1 VEVRREKLS
10 CTGWRE
16 FVGNIRCRVTTCLGL
31 SLSWRHDMR
40 RNESLSIHLNEERR
54 SCCSPYIIGKK
65 ERADD
70 GGKVNLGWAA
80 GRLNTCARTAG
91 RKVANHILVS
101 KVQKGKGK
109 GRNETY
115 FVLHLHL
122 DIFGTW
128 TNAAVGQIACS
139 GTKCKSRRAHGRVMD
154 HQAATRR
161 DKTQQDTQGTGPA
174 NLICP
179 P

>member
-1 VEVRREKLS
+1 
-10 CTGWRE
+10 
-16 FVGNIRCRVTTCLGL
+16 
-31 SLSWRHDMR
+31 MR
-40 RNESLSIHLNEERR
+40 RNESLSIHLNEERCS
-54 SCCSPYIIGKK
+54 SCSTYIIGKK

-70 GGKVNLGWAA
+70 GGKVNLAWAA

-91 RKVANHILVS
+91 RKVANHILVP

-109 GRNETY
+109 RRIETD
-115 FVLHLHL
+115 FVLHLHF
-122 DIFGTW
+122 DIW
-128 TNAAVGQIACS
+128 DVDRLWPNSLLRNKVQ
-139 GTKCKSRRAHGRVMD
+139 KSAHGRVMD

-161 DKTQQDTQGTGPA
+161 NKTGQQ

>member
-1 VEVRREKLS
+1 
-10 CTGWRE
+10 
-16 FVGNIRCRVTTCLGL
+16 
-31 SLSWRHDMR
+31 MR